1 MGFVRARML
10 WQLKRTCP
18 FRTWNS
24 SRRPESWTCQ
34 RLVSHSLVGDMDS
47 ERPPVQ
53 WSSVVA
59 AAVAVGLEPVVV
71 NV

>member
-1 MGFVRARML
+1 ML
-10 WQLKRTCP
+10 WKLRRTCP
-18 FRTWNS
+18 FRTLNS

-34 RLVSHSLVGDMDS
+34 HWVNHSLVGDMDS
-47 ERPPVQ
+47 ERPPVR

-59 AAVAVGLEPVVV
+59 AVAVAGLEPAVV